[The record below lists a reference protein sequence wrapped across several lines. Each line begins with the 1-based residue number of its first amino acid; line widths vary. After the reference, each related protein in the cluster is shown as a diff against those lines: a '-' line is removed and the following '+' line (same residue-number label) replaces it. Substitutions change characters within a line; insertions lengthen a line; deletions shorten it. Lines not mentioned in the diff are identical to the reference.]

1 VFKSTVLNLRLL
13 LVSDI
18 FSVGPNNTELE
29 RKKMLVLSRKQ
40 GESVEFAELDVV
52 VRVISLKKSKVQLGI
67 EAPRHIT
74 VSRSEI
80 AGERSTSPAVHA
92 SGTDQHSQVRIL
104 EELARVEA
112 ELAALAELAAAKDR
126 VIARN
131 LAADSIER
139 LAGIKRTLR
148 LSMHQRSEARP
159 ISDFIKVRADVI
171 EQLRDMPQQDQD
183 RADPD
188 CEQSI
193 AWPSSNPDRA
203 SSAREWQS
211 GYSINSLQTANE
223 CSVA

>member
-1 VFKSTVLNLRLL
+1 
-13 LVSDI
+13 
-18 FSVGPNNTELE
+18 
-29 RKKMLVLSRKQ
+29 MLVLSRKQ

-52 VRVISLKKSKVQLGI
+52 VRVIGLKKSKVQLGI

-80 AGERSTSPAVHA
+80 AGERVSSPAVDSNGA
-92 SGTDQHSQVRIL
+92 QQDSQVRIL
-104 EELARVEA
+104 EQLARIEA

-148 LSMHQRSEARP
+148 LSGRQRSEARP

-171 EQLRDMPQQDQD
+171 ERLRDVPQRDQD

-188 CEQSI
+188 REQSI
-193 AWPSSNPDRA
+193 AWPSSHPDRA
-203 SSAREWQS
+203 SCAREWQP
-211 GYSINSLQTANE
+211 GYAINSLPTADA